1 MISEIKLLM
10 SQSTDDFKWSTLG
23 HIMRLAMMTELSF
36 FTSKRQKSKKGLRLS
51 PKLGARFPEWG
62 TRFLELGA
70 LFPESGIRFAEW
82 RTRFFKKRSLF
93 EK

>member
-1 MISEIKLLM
+1 MVNSRAHYETGNDDRIVIFYLKTSEI
-10 SQSTDDFKWSTLG
+10 Q
-23 HIMRLAMMTELSF
+23 
-36 FTSKRQKSKKGLRLS
+36 KRARLS

-62 TRFLELGA
+62 ARFLELGA